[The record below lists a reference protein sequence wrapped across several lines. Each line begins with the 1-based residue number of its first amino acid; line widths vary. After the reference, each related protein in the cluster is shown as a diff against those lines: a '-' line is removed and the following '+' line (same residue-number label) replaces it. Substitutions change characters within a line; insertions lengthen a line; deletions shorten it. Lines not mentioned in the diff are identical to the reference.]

1 MRYSHF
7 LILSLI
13 AIFSHAQEP
22 VKPVFESVFYQ
33 NNGKV
38 YVNKTLPIYISISSS
53 SDGSNPIVLDTPSN
67 PSDGSP
73 MYFDTEG
80 ANFIRSKWA
89 VDPETK
95 KVTTPKREVLFPIN
109 ADGIAPVSE
118 IKLHSFPTRRSSDH
132 RKSVV

>member
-7 LILSLI
+7 LILSLL

-53 SDGSNPIVLDTPSN
+53 SDG
-67 PSDGSP
+67 
-73 MYFDTEG
+73 
-80 ANFIRSKWA
+80 
-89 VDPETK
+89 
-95 KVTTPKREVLFPIN
+95 
-109 ADGIAPVSE
+109 
-118 IKLHSFPTRRSSDH
+118 
-132 RKSVV
+132 